1 MRKKSVISAAISQ
14 TAAKACMCWALVF
27 TKTELPRR
35 LHSRFRKCL
44 VPMSGS
50 WDSEWG
56 LWTCFP
62 EPICL
67 WEDPLLFLAMKSHL
81 CPPSSLNKDY
91 TGDSQHSSVDKP
103 RLGLEAMWK
112 GPHIKGVTSPAYRRG
127 MEIVFGFRYWIKKAG
142 KLNWLTELS
151 IV

>member
-1 MRKKSVISAAISQ
+1 MRKESLISAAISQ

-44 VPMSGS
+44 VPMSGPETQ
-50 WDSEWG
+50 SED
-56 LWTCFP
+56 F
-62 EPICL
+62 EPVSLNLFVYERI
-67 WEDPLLFLAMKSHL
+67 PLLFLAMKSHL

-127 MEIVFGFRYWIKKAG
+127 MKIVFGFRYWIKKAG